1 MHHYY
6 TSRVARAAKWSPSF
20 GLSQGCWDHRP
31 HPVWLGL
38 WRIVTVGSGVWWVMT
53 IAELVPTS
61 KSNFL
66 NVLWSQAT
74 GLVHEGICFAHFTV
88 ANVSSV
94 LGSSGLG
101 ISLPCSSASTMSLF
115 FRFFSFFSFLC
126 FFSFLFFF
134 SKPSPSVSSRAPG
147 ESSSSMACSPCGER
161 ASSFG
166 LSSMTTKAAPP
177 KSSLAKIEPTDLLVS
192 CSASLATGSRMSV
205 SPPSSV
211 CFSAFP
217 FPSFL
222 SFLDFLF
229 FLSSLLPEASAS
241 RASPFPS

>member
-1 MHHYY
+1 
-6 TSRVARAAKWSPSF
+6 
-20 GLSQGCWDHRP
+20 
-31 HPVWLGL
+31 
-38 WRIVTVGSGVWWVMT
+38 MT

-94 LGSSGLG
+94 LWL
-101 ISLPCSSASTMSLF
+101 IRTWHFSAMLFCFDNVTFFPFLLFLLF
-115 FRFFSFFSFLC
+115 FV
-126 FFSFLFFF
+126 FLFFFVFF

-217 FPSFL
+217 FPSFF